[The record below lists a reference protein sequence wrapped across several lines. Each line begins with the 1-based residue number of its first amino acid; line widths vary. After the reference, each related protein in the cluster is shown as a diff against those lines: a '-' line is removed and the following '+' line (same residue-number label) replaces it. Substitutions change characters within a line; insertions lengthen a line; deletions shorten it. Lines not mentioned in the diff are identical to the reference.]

1 MEVHPSKTLLFI
13 ILIEIILINITN
25 KIKVIN
31 VFKNR
36 VNFNGNTELE
46 IKKLIIISIFNFKLY
61 EVSFLNFL

>member
-13 ILIEIILINITN
+13 ILIKIILINITN

-61 EVSFLNFL
+61 EVFFLNFL